1 MKSSVIYRSPYACNN
16 AKNVKPSMQHRTE
29 DNNQQVEDEQTI
41 QAEEWNLPET
51 EDCSSSVI
59 ARSIENSTDN
69 YTTEDVPKGKRKVKV
84 SDPVS
89 MKKYLFDNYRVAMYT
104 FLNKCRRNGTISNM
118 IGQRVLNG
126 VFDHKVVDLKDIT
139 FWRIDRENFWADVSV
154 ELKILTRTG
163 SFPWNCII
171 ECLCSFEADDFFIT
185 FEDLSTS
192 VDRRGFDLLSPFLVP
207 YFTSQNVDEITQEL
221 WLRYEPS
228 ALHDSKGRS
237 AVRLA
242 EKMGLKVE
250 YYDIYE
256 HQEVR
261 GIIFF
266 ADDELRVGADR
277 FETDDDGRKHRI
289 KTDKPGLVEI
299 PAGTIVINT
308 NKINRDYSEFH
319 IYHECIHNEFHYL
332 FFRLQQMGS
341 NDPRRMKTKEIIVGK
356 NEEVTD
362 EMFFIEK
369 QANRGA
375 YGLMMPAGD
384 TADRII
390 MESYKVKNARH
401 PGEKF
406 EMIGKRLS
414 TALHLPHFHIRARMI
429 QLGFIEAKGALNY
442 VERKLIRPFAFN
454 IDSWRQSEHTYVV
467 DKGTVYDICR
477 NNEKLKELI
486 DNRDYVYAEGHVVMN
501 EPRFVR
507 KEGNKYVLTDLA
519 NGHVDDCCLRFVR
532 QYRQENIG
540 QFVYGRMYY
549 DEDYLKQTLFYLS
562 DVMNRDQIDELDA
575 KKKYKAEFPVEFR
588 EAVKMLLKKNN
599 ISIERLAEML
609 AMDRVTLSRWLSEP
623 RRYRN
628 EDFLTILSL
637 ILKLPDWLSDLLFR
651 RAHFQLDEDDR
662 RQGAILEILR
672 AMSADGIEAA
682 NDFLKT
688 RELAPLTV
696 DGY

>member
-1 MKSSVIYRSPYACNN
+1 MKSSVLYRNNYAFKN
-16 AKNVKPSMQHRTE
+16 AKTALQHRTD
-29 DNNQQVEDEQTI
+29 DNKWRMKEEEQAK
-41 QAEEWNLPET
+41 QAEEGNLPEA

-59 ARSIENSTDN
+59 ARSIEDN
-69 YTTEDVPKGKRKVKV
+69 TEDNTEAVPKGKKKVRV

-89 MKKYLFDNYRVAMYT
+89 MKKFMFDKYRLQMYT

-118 IGQRVLNG
+118 IDQRVLNG

-171 ECLCSFEADDFFIT
+171 ECLCSFEYDDFFIS

-207 YFTSQNVDEITQEL
+207 YFTSKKVDEITQEL
-221 WLRYEPS
+221 LYRYTSS
-228 ALHDSKGRS
+228 ALHDPEKRN

-341 NDPRRMKTKEIIVGK
+341 NDPRKI
-356 NEEVTD
+356 
-362 EMFFIEK
+362 
-369 QANRGA
+369 
-375 YGLMMPAGD
+375 
-384 TADRII
+384 
-390 MESYKVKNARH
+390 
-401 PGEKF
+401 
-406 EMIGKRLS
+406 
-414 TALHLPHFHIRARMI
+414 
-429 QLGFIEAKGALNY
+429 
-442 VERKLIRPFAFN
+442 
-454 IDSWRQSEHTYVV
+454 
-467 DKGTVYDICR
+467 
-477 NNEKLKELI
+477 
-486 DNRDYVYAEGHVVMN
+486 
-501 EPRFVR
+501 
-507 KEGNKYVLTDLA
+507 
-519 NGHVDDCCLRFVR
+519 
-532 QYRQENIG
+532 
-540 QFVYGRMYY
+540 
-549 DEDYLKQTLFYLS
+549 
-562 DVMNRDQIDELDA
+562 
-575 KKKYKAEFPVEFR
+575 
-588 EAVKMLLKKNN
+588 
-599 ISIERLAEML
+599 
-609 AMDRVTLSRWLSEP
+609 
-623 RRYRN
+623 
-628 EDFLTILSL
+628 
-637 ILKLPDWLSDLLFR
+637 
-651 RAHFQLDEDDR
+651 
-662 RQGAILEILR
+662 
-672 AMSADGIEAA
+672 
-682 NDFLKT
+682 
-688 RELAPLTV
+688 
-696 DGY
+696 